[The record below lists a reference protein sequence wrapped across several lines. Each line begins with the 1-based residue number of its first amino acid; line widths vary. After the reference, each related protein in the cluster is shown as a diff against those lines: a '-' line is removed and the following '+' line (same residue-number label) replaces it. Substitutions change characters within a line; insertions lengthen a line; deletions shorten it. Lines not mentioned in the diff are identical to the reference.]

1 MFRKLTDLCTCLLLT
16 AVSAGCGD
24 GSTRSSAVDENLA
37 TIAAPVISVQPADA
51 TTVLGGTAKFTVT
64 ASSETTPT
72 YQWQRNGSAI
82 TGATAASYLTHP
94 ASMSDDGATF
104 SVTVT
109 NTTGSTVSSAAK
121 LNVTPTPGNL
131 PPAADVLTFKNN
143 AARNGQN
150 LKEVILTPDNV
161 TSASFGLL
169 RKLAT
174 DGKVDAQPLYLAQVS
189 IGGALHNV
197 VFVAT
202 EHDSVYAFD
211 PETGATFWQTSLLGS
226 GEAPT
231 GTNFPA
237 YGDHSVTYSCTQTS
251 PEVGITAT
259 PVIDRNAGPHGVIYV
274 VAASVDASDNYHQ
287 RLHALDVVTGA
298 EVLGAPKEIAA
309 TFTTPLG
316 VVTGFDPAQYQERAA
331 LLLSNGLIYT
341 SWTSH
346 CDTAPYGGWIITFDS
361 TSLANVSALNVA
373 PNGNGT
379 ILTNRTYSSSNGP
392 SIWMS
397 GSGPAADSA
406 GNVYLLTANGQ
417 FDTTLDSNGFPSG
430 GNFANS
436 FLKLS
441 GGRSTLGVADY
452 FTMYNE
458 LTESD
463 ADQDLGSGGAMLLP
477 DLADAGGNVKH
488 LVVGAGKDGWIY
500 VVDRDSMGKFDILG
514 NHIWQQVS
522 VLTAGVYSSPAYFNN
537 TIYYNAE
544 YQHLTALKLIDA
556 KLATTVS
563 SQTAAVFPYPG
574 TSPVVSANG
583 ERNGIIWAGD
593 NSKPGVLH
601 AYDAGDLATELYN
614 SNQAANNRDQFGTA
628 SHFDFPVISGG
639 KVFVPATDGL
649 AVFGLLP

>member
-1 MFRKLTDLCTCLLLT
+1 MMTL
-16 AVSAGCGD
+16 VGCGG
-24 GSTRSSAVDENLA
+24 GSAPSNAINENLA
-37 TIAAPVISVQPADA
+37 TPRLPVISAQPADA

-64 ASSETTPT
+64 ASSETAPT
-72 YQWQRNGSAI
+72 YQWQKNGAAI
-82 TGATAASYLTHP
+82 TDATAASYMTHP
-94 ASMSDDGATF
+94 ASMSDDAATF
-104 SVTVT
+104 SVIVT
-109 NTTGSTVSSAAK
+109 NATGSTVSNAAK
-121 LNVTPTPGNL
+121 LTVTASPGNL
-131 PPAADVLTFKNN
+131 PPAADVVTFKNN
-143 AARNGQN
+143 TARNGQN
-150 LKEVILTPDNV
+150 LSEAILTPENV
-161 TSASFGLL
+161 TAATFGLL
-169 RKLAT
+169 RKLTT
-174 DGKVDAQPLYLAQVS
+174 DGKVDAQPLYLSQVS
-189 IGGALHNV
+189 IGGALHNI

-211 PETGATFWQTSLLGS
+211 ADTGATFWQTSLLGS

-231 GTNFPA
+231 GTSFPA
-237 YGDHSVTYSCTQTS
+237 YGDHTVTYPCTQTS

-259 PVIDRNAGPHGVIYV
+259 PVIDRNAGPHGVIYL
-274 VAASVDASDNYHQ
+274 VAASLDASDNYHQ

-316 VVTGFDPAQYQERAA
+316 AVAQFDPAQYQERAA
-331 LLLSNGLIYT
+331 LLLSNGIIYT
-341 SWTSH
+341 SWASH
-346 CDTAPYGGWIITFDS
+346 CDTAPYGGWIISFDS

-379 ILTNRTYSSSNGP
+379 ILVDRTYWSSNGP

-406 GNVYLLTANGQ
+406 GNIYLLTANGR
-417 FDTTLDSNGFPSG
+417 FETTLDSNGFPSG
-430 GNFANS
+430 GDFANS
-436 FLKLS
+436 FLKLTGGS
-441 GGRSTLGVADY
+441 GALGVADY

-463 ADQDLGSGGAMLLP
+463 SDQDLGSGGEMLLP
-477 DLADAGGNVKH
+477 DLLDADHNVKH
-488 LVVGAGKDGWIY
+488 LVVGAGKDGIIY
-500 VVDRDSMGKFDILG
+500 LVDRDSMGKFDMLG

-544 YQHLTALKLIDA
+544 YQHLTAHPLSNA

-563 SQTAAVFPYPG
+563 SQTDAVFPYPG

-583 ERNGIIWAGD
+583 ERNGIVWASD

-601 AYDAGDLATELYN
+601 AYDAGDLTKELYN
-614 SNQAANNRDQFGTA
+614 SNQAANNRDQFGTV